1 LGDGWYVTHN
11 IHKIST
17 QLNAGFSLAL
27 LRKKLSDG
35 CLRLNLVTGLI
46 EVNGAPIEE
55 TDVATLYAEAQAQ
68 AHGWEITEKACGE
81 ALLRIARQHR
91 FDPIQD

>member
-11 IHKIST
+11 IHKVST

-35 CLRLNLVTGLI
+35 CLRFNLVTGLI

-55 TDVATLYAEAQAQ
+55 ADLATLYAEAQ
-68 AHGWEITEKACGE
+68 AHGWEITEKACGD
-81 ALLRIARQHR
+81 ALLRIARQQR